1 MLAEVAGCVIIQRI
15 AKFARYTN
23 LGDRRQ
29 VMLIGFSVGNY
40 KSFKETVTL
49 SMVASSITEEKKEL
63 DTNNVFAVNRRQK
76 LKLLKTAA
84 IYGANASGKS
94 NLIAA
99 INFMKWFVLNSS
111 KETQVSEAIDIEAFR
126 LSTETEKEPSFFEI
140 VFILEGKTFRYGFD
154 VNAREVVSEWLF
166 QADDSEEKMLFERD
180 FDNYILDDF
189 PEGQGISDKTRSN
202 ALFLSVVAQF
212 NGKLSGKILLW
223 FSKTL
228 QLISGLQD
236 RQYRKETLEFLH
248 NAGYRHDISEF
259 IKKLDLGILGIVEV
273 TSPPPVF
280 SISDNTANYGGSYG
294 SLYPNS
300 ESQTT
305 VYTVHRKYDADGKQ
319 TSGEL
324 FDIEKHESEGTNKL
338 FALAGI
344 LLDSLRTGK
353 ILLIDELDARLHP
366 LITRELIGL
375 FNSNETNPHNAQLI
389 FTTHDT
395 NLLSSKTFRK
405 DQIWFTEKDKQGATD
420 LYSLV
425 EYKVGKDASFERDY
439 IIGKY
444 GAIPFIGNFKE
455 LTDNPS
461 TTVHLLVEELN
472 SFTPD

>member
-1 MLAEVAGCVIIQRI
+1 VLAEVAGCVIIERI
-15 AKFARYTN
+15 AKFAHSTN
-23 LGDRRQ
+23 LGERRQ

-49 SMVASSITEEKKEL
+49 SMVASSITEEDKEL
-63 DTNNVFAVNRRQK
+63 NENNVFPINDK
-76 LKLLKTAA
+76 LSLLKSAA

-111 KETQVSEAIDIEAFR
+111 KETQVSDAIDIEPFR

-140 VFILEGKTFRYGFD
+140 VFLLEDKTFRYGFE

-166 QADDSEEKMLFERD
+166 QADDTEEKMLFERD

-212 NGKLSGKILLW
+212 NGKISGKILLW
-223 FSKTL
+223 FSKNL

-236 RQYRKETLEFLH
+236 TQYRKETLESFENDRH
-248 NAGYRHDISEF
+248 RHDILEF
-259 IKKLDLGILGIVEV
+259 IKKLDLGILDIDPEN
-273 TSPPPVF
+273 TPVF
-280 SISDNTANYGGSYG
+280 FISDNTAQYGGPYG
-294 SLYPNS
+294 SLYPYS
-300 ESQTT
+300 ETKTT
-305 VYTVHRKYDADGKQ
+305 VYTSHRKYDADGKQ
-319 TSGEL
+319 TSKMER
-324 FDIEKHESEGTNKL
+324 FDMEKHESEGTNKL

-366 LITRELIGL
+366 LITRELICL

-405 DQIWFTEKDKQGATD
+405 DQIWFTEKDNKGATD

-425 EYKVGKDASFERDY
+425 EYKVGKNASFERDY

-455 LTDNPS
+455 LIG
-461 TTVHLLVEELN
+461 ELHE
-472 SFTPD
+472 

>member
-1 MLAEVAGCVIIQRI
+1 MLAEVAGCVIIERI

-49 SMVASSITEEKKEL
+49 SMVASSITEEDKEL
-63 DTNNVFAVNRRQK
+63 DENNVFQINDK
-76 LKLLKTAA
+76 LSLLKSAA

-94 NLIAA
+94 NIVAA

-111 KETQVSEAIDIEAFR
+111 KETQVSDAIDIEAFR

-140 VFILEGKTFRYGFD
+140 VFLLEDKTFRYGFD

-166 QADDSEEKMLFERD
+166 QADDSQEKMLFERD

-212 NGKLSGKILLW
+212 NGKISGKILLW

-236 RQYRKETLEFLH
+236 RQYREETLESFENDRH
-248 NAGYRHDISEF
+248 RHDIIEF
-259 IKKLDLGILGIVEV
+259 IKKLDLGIADIQIKKYISQKTAMFGIYEV
-273 TSPPPVF
+273 GVK
-280 SISDNTANYGGSYG
+280 
-294 SLYPNS
+294 
-300 ESQTT
+300 
-305 VYTVHRKYDADGKQ
+305 TVHRKYDADGKQ
-319 TSGEL
+319 AAIEL
-324 FDIEKHESEGTNKL
+324 FDIETHESEGTNKL

-344 LLDSLRTGK
+344 LLDTLRTGK

-366 LITRELIGL
+366 LITRELICL

-395 NLLSSKTFRK
+395 NLLSSKSFRK
-405 DQIWFTEKDKQGATD
+405 DQIWFTEKDNKGATD

-455 LTDNPS
+455 LIG
-461 TTVHLLVEELN
+461 ELHE
-472 SFTPD
+472 

>member
-1 MLAEVAGCVIIQRI
+1 MLAEVAGCVIIERI
-15 AKFARYTN
+15 AKFPHSTN

-49 SMVASSITEEKKEL
+49 SMVASSITEEDKEL
-63 DTNNVFAVNRRQK
+63 NENNVFPINDK
-76 LKLLKTAA
+76 LSLLKSAA

-94 NLIAA
+94 NLVAA

-126 LSTETEKEPSFFEI
+126 LSTETEKEPSLFEI
-140 VFILEGKTFRYGFD
+140 VFVLEDKTFRYGFE

-166 QADDSEEKMLFERD
+166 QADDSEEKVLFERD

-212 NGKLSGKILLW
+212 NGKISGKILLW

-236 RQYRKETLEFLH
+236 RQYRKETLESFD
-248 NAGYRHDISEF
+248 NAGHRHDIIEF
-259 IKKLDLGILGIVEV
+259 IKKLDLGILDIVRV
-273 TSPPPVF
+273 NTSVVF
-280 SISDNTANYGGSYG
+280 SISDNTAKYGGSYS

-300 ESQTT
+300 EIKTT
-305 VYTVHRKYDADGKQ
+305 VYTSHPKYDAGGKQ
-319 TSGEL
+319 TSMEL

-344 LLDSLRTGK
+344 LLDTLRTGK

-366 LITRELIGL
+366 LITRELICL

-395 NLLSSKTFRK
+395 NLLSSKTFRR
-405 DQIWFTEKDKQGATD
+405 DQIWFTEKDNKGATD

-439 IIGKY
+439 IMGKY

-455 LTDNPS
+455 LIG
-461 TTVHLLVEELN
+461 ELHE
-472 SFTPD
+472 

>member
-1 MLAEVAGCVIIQRI
+1 
-15 AKFARYTN
+15 
-23 LGDRRQ
+23 
-29 VMLIGFSVGNY
+29 
-40 KSFKETVTL
+40 
-49 SMVASSITEEKKEL
+49 MVASSITGEDKDL
-63 DTNNVFAVNRRQK
+63 DENNVFEINHR
-76 LKLLKTAA
+76 LKLLKSAA

-94 NLIAA
+94 NLVAA
-99 INFMKWFVLNSS
+99 LRFMKWFVLNSS

-140 VFILEGKTFRYGFD
+140 VFLLEGKTFRYGFE

-166 QADDSEEKMLFERD
+166 QADDSEEQMLFERD
-180 FDNYILDDF
+180 FDNYILDNF

-212 NGKLSGKILLW
+212 NGKVSGKILLW

-236 RQYRKETLEFLH
+236 TQYRKETLESFENESH
-248 NAGYRHDISEF
+248 RHDIIEF
-259 IKKLDLGILGIVEV
+259 IKKLDLGITDIQITNKPLPIV
-273 TSPPPVF
+273 SQK
-280 SISDNTANYGGSYG
+280 TAMFGFPY
-294 SLYPNS
+294 S
-300 ESQTT
+300 EIKPA
-305 VYTVHRKYDADGKQ
+305 VKTVHRKYDAEGKQ
-319 TSGEL
+319 SAIEL
-324 FDIEKHESEGTNKL
+324 FDIDKYESEGTNKL
-338 FALAGI
+338 FALAGL
-344 LLDSLRTGK
+344 LLDTLRTGK

-366 LITRELIGL
+366 LITRELICL

-405 DQIWFTEKDKQGATD
+405 DQIWFTEKDNKGATD

-455 LTDNPS
+455 L
-461 TTVHLLVEELN
+461 LGEL
-472 SFTPD
+472 DA

>member
-1 MLAEVAGCVIIQRI
+1 
-15 AKFARYTN
+15 
-23 LGDRRQ
+23 
-29 VMLIGFSVGNY
+29 MLIGFSVGNY

-49 SMVASSITEEKKEL
+49 SMVASSITEEDKEL
-63 DTNNVFAVNRRQK
+63 DENNVFPINDK
-76 LKLLKTAA
+76 LSLLKSAA

-94 NLIAA
+94 NIVAA

-111 KETQVSEAIDIEAFR
+111 KETQVSDAIDIEAFR

-140 VFILEGKTFRYGFD
+140 VFLLEDKTFRYGFE

-166 QADDSEEKMLFERD
+166 QSDDSEEKMLFERD

-189 PEGQGISDKTRSN
+189 PEGQGIIDKTRSN

-212 NGKLSGKILLW
+212 NGKISGKILRW

-236 RQYRKETLEFLH
+236 RQYRKETLESFE
-248 NAGYRHDISEF
+248 NAGHRHDIIEF
-259 IKKLDLGILGIVEV
+259 IKKLDLGILDIERVN
-273 TSPPPVF
+273 TPVF
-280 SISDNTANYGGSYG
+280 SISDNTAKYGGSYS

-300 ESQTT
+300 ETQTT
-305 VYTVHRKYDADGKQ
+305 VQTSHPKYDANGKQ
-319 TSGEL
+319 TAIEL

-366 LITRELIGL
+366 LITRELICL

-405 DQIWFTEKDKQGATD
+405 DQIWFTEKDNKGATD

-455 LTDNPS
+455 LIG
-461 TTVHLLVEELN
+461 ELHE
-472 SFTPD
+472 

>member
-1 MLAEVAGCVIIQRI
+1 
-15 AKFARYTN
+15 
-23 LGDRRQ
+23 
-29 VMLIGFSVGNY
+29 MLIGFSVGNY

-49 SMVASSITEEKKEL
+49 SMVASSITEEEPEL
-63 DTNNVFAVNRRQK
+63 DTNNVFEINHK

-111 KETQVSEAIDIEAFR
+111 KETQVSDAIDVEAFR

-140 VFILEGKTFRYGFD
+140 VFLLEDKTFRYGFE

-180 FDNYILDDF
+180 FDIDISDDF
-189 PEGQGISDKTRSN
+189 PEGQGIREKTRSN

-212 NGKLSGKILLW
+212 NGKISGKILLW

-236 RQYRKETLEFLH
+236 RQYRKETLESFENDRH
-248 NAGYRHDISEF
+248 RHDIIEF
-259 IKKLDLGILGIVEV
+259 IKKLDLGIADIQIKNQPPFM
-273 TSPPPVF
+273 TSNNKALYAT
-280 SISDNTANYGGSYG
+280 SYGGS
-294 SLYPNS
+294 LYLTS
-300 ESQTT
+300 ESKPT
-305 VYTVHRKYDADGKQ
+305 VKTIHPKYDADGKQ
-319 TSGEL
+319 TAIEL

-344 LLDSLRTGK
+344 LLDTLRIGK

-366 LITRELIGL
+366 LITRELIYL
-375 FNSNETNPHNAQLI
+375 FNSNVTNPHNAQLI

-405 DQIWFTEKDKQGATD
+405 DQVWFTEKDNKGATD

-425 EYKVGKDASFERDY
+425 EYKVGKNASFERDY

-455 LTDNPS
+455 LIG
-461 TTVHLLVEELN
+461 
-472 SFTPD
+472 

>member
-1 MLAEVAGCVIIQRI
+1 
-15 AKFARYTN
+15 
-23 LGDRRQ
+23 
-29 VMLIGFSVGNY
+29 MLIGFSVGNY

-49 SMVASSITEEKKEL
+49 SMVASSITEEEPEL
-63 DTNNVFAVNRRQK
+63 DTNNVFEINHK

-111 KETQVSEAIDIEAFR
+111 KETQVSDAIDVEAFR

-140 VFILEGKTFRYGFD
+140 VFLLEDKTFRYGFE

-180 FDNYILDDF
+180 FDIDISDDF
-189 PEGQGISDKTRSN
+189 PEGQGIREKTRSN

-212 NGKLSGKILLW
+212 NGKISGKILLW

-236 RQYRKETLEFLH
+236 RQYRKETLESFENDRH
-248 NAGYRHDISEF
+248 RHDIIEF
-259 IKKLDLGILGIVEV
+259 IKKLDLGIADIQIKNQPPFM
-273 TSPPPVF
+273 TSNNKALYAT
-280 SISDNTANYGGSYG
+280 SYGGS
-294 SLYPNS
+294 LYLNS
-300 ESQTT
+300 ESKPT
-305 VYTVHRKYDADGKQ
+305 VKTIHPKYDADGKQ
-319 TSGEL
+319 TAIEL

-344 LLDSLRTGK
+344 LLDTLRIGK

-366 LITRELIGL
+366 LITRELIYL
-375 FNSNETNPHNAQLI
+375 FNSNVTNPHNAQLI

-405 DQIWFTEKDKQGATD
+405 DQVWFTEKDNKGATD

-425 EYKVGKDASFERDY
+425 EYKVGKNASFERDY

-455 LTDNPS
+455 LIG
-461 TTVHLLVEELN
+461 
-472 SFTPD
+472 

>member
-1 MLAEVAGCVIIQRI
+1 
-15 AKFARYTN
+15 
-23 LGDRRQ
+23 
-29 VMLIGFSVGNY
+29 MLIGFSVGNY

-49 SMVASSITEEKKEL
+49 SMVASSITEDDKEL
-63 DTNNVFAVNRRQK
+63 DENNLFEIHHK
-76 LKLLKTAA
+76 LKLLKSAA

-94 NLIAA
+94 NLVAA
-99 INFMKWFVLNSS
+99 ISFMKWFVLNSS

-140 VFILEGKTFRYGFD
+140 VFLLEGKNFRYGFEI
-154 VNAREVVSEWLF
+154 NTEQVVAEWLF
-166 QADDSEEKMLFERD
+166 QTDDYAEKMLFERD
-180 FDNYILDDF
+180 LDNFILDDF

-223 FSKTL
+223 FSKNL

-236 RQYRKETLEFLH
+236 TQYRKETLESFE
-248 NAGYRHDISEF
+248 NDRHRDDIIEF
-259 IKKLDLGILGIVEV
+259 IKKLDLGIADIQI
-273 TSPPPVF
+273 TNQPVF
-280 SISDNTANYGGSYG
+280 IISNNKALYASSYGGS
-294 SLYPNS
+294 LYLNS
-300 ESQTT
+300 ESKPT
-305 VYTVHRKYDADGKQ
+305 VKTVHRKYDSDGKQ
-319 TSGEL
+319 TAIEL

-338 FALAGI
+338 FALAGL
-344 LLDSLRTGK
+344 LLDTLRTGK

-366 LITRELIGL
+366 LITRELICL

-395 NLLSSKTFRK
+395 NLLSSKAFRR
-405 DQIWFTEKDKQGATD
+405 DQIWFTEKDNKGATD

-455 LTDNPS
+455 L
-461 TTVHLLVEELN
+461 LGEL
-472 SFTPD
+472 DA

>member
-1 MLAEVAGCVIIQRI
+1 MLAGVAGCVIIERI

-49 SMVASSITEEKKEL
+49 SMVASSITEEDKEL
-63 DTNNVFAVNRRQK
+63 NENNVFPINDK
-76 LKLLKTAA
+76 LNLLKSAA

-111 KETQVSEAIDIEAFR
+111 KETQVSDAIDIEPFR
-126 LSTETEKEPSFFEI
+126 LSRETETEPSFFEI
-140 VFILEGKTFRYGFD
+140 VFLLKEKTFRYGFE
-154 VNAREVVSEWLF
+154 VNAWQVVSEWLF

-180 FDNYILDDF
+180 FDNDNYLSDDF
-189 PEGQGISDKTRSN
+189 PEGQGISEKTRSN

-212 NGKLSGKILLW
+212 NGKISGKILLW
-223 FSKTL
+223 FSKNL

-236 RQYRKETLEFLH
+236 KQYRKETLESFENDRH
-248 NAGYRHDISEF
+248 RHDIIEF
-259 IKKLDLGILGIVEV
+259 VKKLDLGIADIQIKKN
-273 TSPPPVF
+273 
-280 SISDNTANYGGSYG
+280 ISQKTALFG
-294 SLYPNS
+294 SLY
-300 ESQTT
+300 QAA
-305 VYTVHRKYDADGKQ
+305 VKTVHRKYDADGKQ
-319 TSGEL
+319 TAIDL
-324 FDIEKHESEGTNKL
+324 FDIETQESEGTNKL
-338 FALAGI
+338 FALAGF
-344 LLDSLRTGK
+344 LLDTLRTGK

-366 LITRELIGL
+366 LITRELICL

-405 DQIWFTEKDKQGATD
+405 DQIWFTEKDNKGATD

-425 EYKVGKDASFERDY
+425 EYKVGKNASFERDY
-439 IIGKY
+439 IMGKY

-455 LTDNPS
+455 LIG
-461 TTVHLLVEELN
+461 ELHE
-472 SFTPD
+472 

>member
-1 MLAEVAGCVIIQRI
+1 MLLAEVAGCVIIERI

-49 SMVASSITEEKKEL
+49 SMVASSITEEDKEL
-63 DTNNVFAVNRRQK
+63 DENNVFPINDK
-76 LKLLKTAA
+76 LSLLKSAA

-94 NLIAA
+94 NLVAA

-111 KETQVSEAIDIEAFR
+111 KETQVSEAIYIEAFR
-126 LSTETEKEPSFFEI
+126 LSTQTEKEPSFFEI
-140 VFILEGKTFRYGFD
+140 VFLLEDKTFRYGFE

-166 QADDSEEKMLFERD
+166 QADDTEEKMLFERD

-212 NGKLSGKILLW
+212 NGKISGKILLW
-223 FSKTL
+223 FSKNL

-236 RQYRKETLEFLH
+236 PQYRKETLESFENDRH
-248 NAGYRHDISEF
+248 RHDIIEF
-259 IKKLDLGILGIVEV
+259 IKKLDLGIADIQIKKN
-273 TSPPPVF
+273 
-280 SISDNTANYGGSYG
+280 ISQKTALFG
-294 SLYPNS
+294 SLY
-300 ESQTT
+300 QAA
-305 VYTVHRKYDADGKQ
+305 VKTVHRKYDADGKQ
-319 TSGEL
+319 TAIEL
-324 FDIEKHESEGTNKL
+324 FDIETHESEGTNKL
-338 FALAGI
+338 FALAHL
-344 LLDSLRTGK
+344 LLDTLRTGK

-366 LITRELIGL
+366 LITRELICL

-405 DQIWFTEKDKQGATD
+405 DQIWFTEKDNKGATD

-425 EYKVGKDASFERDY
+425 EYKVGKNASFERDY
-439 IIGKY
+439 IMGKY

-455 LTDNPS
+455 LIG
-461 TTVHLLVEELN
+461 ELHE
-472 SFTPD
+472 

>member
-1 MLAEVAGCVIIQRI
+1 VLGEIAGCVIIERI
-15 AKFARYTN
+15 AKFAHYTN

-49 SMVASSITEEKKEL
+49 SLVASSITEEDKEL
-63 DTNNVFAVNRRQK
+63 DENNLFPINNK
-76 LKLLKTAA
+76 LSLLKSAA

-94 NLIAA
+94 NLVAA

-111 KETQVSEAIDIEAFR
+111 KETQVSDAIDIEAFR

-140 VFILEGKTFRYGFD
+140 VFILEDKTFRYGFE
-154 VNAREVVSEWLF
+154 VNAREVVSEWLS
-166 QADDSEEKMLFERD
+166 QADDTEEKMLFERD

-189 PEGQGISDKTRSN
+189 AEGQGISDKTRSN

-212 NGKLSGKILLW
+212 NGKISGKILLW
-223 FSKTL
+223 FSKNL

-236 RQYRKETLEFLH
+236 TQYREETLESFENDRH
-248 NAGYRHDISEF
+248 RHDIIEF
-259 IKKLDLGILGIVEV
+259 IKKLDLGIADIQIKKYYSQKTPMFGIYEV
-273 TSPPPVF
+273 GVK
-280 SISDNTANYGGSYG
+280 
-294 SLYPNS
+294 
-300 ESQTT
+300 
-305 VYTVHRKYDADGKQ
+305 TVHRKYDADGKQ
-319 TSGEL
+319 TAIEL
-324 FDIEKHESEGTNKL
+324 FDIETHESEGTNKL
-338 FALAGI
+338 FALAGL
-344 LLDSLRTGK
+344 LLDTLRTGK

-366 LITRELIGL
+366 LITRELICL

-405 DQIWFTEKDKQGATD
+405 DQIWFTEKDNKGATD

-425 EYKVGKDASFERDY
+425 EYKVGKNASFERDY
-439 IIGKY
+439 IMGKY

-455 LTDNPS
+455 LIG
-461 TTVHLLVEELN
+461 ELHE
-472 SFTPD
+472 

>member
-1 MLAEVAGCVIIQRI
+1 MLAEVAGCVIIERI

-49 SMVASSITEEKKEL
+49 SMVASSISEEDKEL
-63 DTNNVFAVNRRQK
+63 DENNVFPINDK
-76 LKLLKTAA
+76 LSLLKSAA

-94 NLIAA
+94 SLVAA

-111 KETQVSEAIDIEAFR
+111 KETQVSDAIDIEAFR

-140 VFILEGKTFRYGFD
+140 VFILEDKTFRYGFE
-154 VNAREVVSEWLF
+154 VNARQVVSEWLF

-212 NGKLSGKILLW
+212 NGKISGKILLW

-236 RQYRKETLEFLH
+236 TQYRKETLESFE
-248 NAGYRHDISEF
+248 NAGHRHDIIEF
-259 IKKLDLGILGIVEV
+259 IKKLDLGILDIVRV
-273 TSPPPVF
+273 NPPSKF
-280 SISDNTANYGGSYG
+280 SSIYEISFYLNYGIK
-294 SLYPNS
+294 
-300 ESQTT
+300 TT
-305 VYTVHRKYDADGKQ
+305 AYTSHPKYDADGKQ
-319 TSGEL
+319 TSMEL
-324 FDIEKHESEGTNKL
+324 FDIEKHESEGTKKL

-344 LLDSLRTGK
+344 LLDTLRTGK

-366 LITRELIGL
+366 LITRELICL

-405 DQIWFTEKDKQGATD
+405 DQIWFTEKDNKGATD

-425 EYKVGKDASFERDY
+425 EYKVGKNASFERDY
-439 IIGKY
+439 IMGKY
-444 GAIPFIGNFKE
+444 GAIPFLGNFKE
-455 LTDNPS
+455 LIG
-461 TTVHLLVEELN
+461 ELHE
-472 SFTPD
+472 

>member
-1 MLAEVAGCVIIQRI
+1 
-15 AKFARYTN
+15 
-23 LGDRRQ
+23 
-29 VMLIGFSVGNY
+29 MLIGFSVGNY

-49 SMVASSITEEKKEL
+49 SMVASSITEEEKEL
-63 DTNNVFAVNRRQK
+63 DANNVFEINDK
-76 LKLLKTAA
+76 LNLLKSAA
-84 IYGANASGKS
+84 IYGANSSGKS

-140 VFILEGKTFRYGFD
+140 VFLLEGKTFRYGFE
-154 VNAREVVSEWLF
+154 VNAREVVAEWLF

-212 NGKLSGKILLW
+212 NGQVSGKILLW

-236 RQYRKETLEFLH
+236 RQYRKETLESFEDD
-248 NAGYRHDISEF
+248 RHGRDIIEF
-259 IKKLDLGILGIVEV
+259 IKKLDLGIADIQI
-273 TSPPPVF
+273 TNQPVF
-280 SISDNTANYGGSYG
+280 MISNNKALYATSYGGS
-294 SLYPNS
+294 LYLNS
-300 ESQTT
+300 ESKPT
-305 VYTVHRKYDADGKQ
+305 VKTIHPKYDADGKQ
-319 TSGEL
+319 TAIEI

-344 LLDSLRTGK
+344 LLDTLRTGK
-353 ILLIDELDARLHP
+353 ILFIDELDARLHP
-366 LITRELIGL
+366 LITRELICL

-405 DQIWFTEKDKQGATD
+405 DQVWFTEKDNKGATD

-425 EYKVGKDASFERDY
+425 EYKVGKDSLFEDDY

-455 LTDNPS
+455 LIG
-461 TTVHLLVEELN
+461 
-472 SFTPD
+472 

>member
-1 MLAEVAGCVIIQRI
+1 MLAEVAGCVIIERI

-49 SMVASSITEEKKEL
+49 SMVASSITEEDKEL
-63 DTNNVFAVNRRQK
+63 NENNVFPINDK
-76 LKLLKTAA
+76 LSLLKSAA

-140 VFILEGKTFRYGFD
+140 VFLLKDKTFRYGFE
-154 VNAREVVSEWLF
+154 VNAREVVSEWLS
-166 QADDSEEKMLFERD
+166 QADDTEEKMLFERD

-212 NGKLSGKILLW
+212 NGKISGKILLW
-223 FSKTL
+223 FSKNL
-228 QLISGLQD
+228 QLISGLED
-236 RQYRKETLEFLH
+236 RQYRKQTLESLE
-248 NAGYRHDISEF
+248 NAGHRHDIIEF
-259 IKKLDLGILGIVEV
+259 IKKLDLGILDIDLMKINI
-273 TSPPPVF
+273 PPPVF
-280 SISDNTANYGGSYG
+280 SISNNTAQYGGSYG
-294 SLYPNS
+294 NLYPNS
-300 ESQTT
+300 ETQTT
-305 VYTVHRKYDADGKQ
+305 VHVGTLHPKYDADGKQ
-319 TSGEL
+319 TSRVL

-344 LLDSLRTGK
+344 LLDTLRTGK

-366 LITRELIGL
+366 LITRELICL

-405 DQIWFTEKDKQGATD
+405 DQIWFTEKDNKGATD

-425 EYKVGKDASFERDY
+425 EYKVGKNASFERDY
-439 IIGKY
+439 IMGKY

-455 LTDNPS
+455 LIG
-461 TTVHLLVEELN
+461 ELHE
-472 SFTPD
+472 

>member
-1 MLAEVAGCVIIQRI
+1 
-15 AKFARYTN
+15 
-23 LGDRRQ
+23 
-29 VMLIGFSVGNY
+29 MLIGFSVGNY

-49 SMVASSITEEKKEL
+49 SMVASSITEEEKEL
-63 DTNNVFAVNRRQK
+63 DENNVFEINHK
-76 LKLLKTAA
+76 LNLLKSAA

-111 KETQVSEAIDIEAFR
+111 KETQVSEAIYIEAFR

-140 VFILEGKTFRYGFD
+140 VFLLEGKTFRYGFE

-166 QADDSEEKMLFERD
+166 QADDSEEQMLFERD
-180 FDNYILDDF
+180 FDNYILDNF

-212 NGKLSGKILLW
+212 NGKVSGKILLW

-236 RQYRKETLEFLH
+236 TQYRKETLESFENESH
-248 NAGYRHDISEF
+248 RHDIIEF
-259 IKKLDLGILGIVEV
+259 IKKLDLGITDIQITNKPLPIV
-273 TSPPPVF
+273 SQK
-280 SISDNTANYGGSYG
+280 TAMFGFPY
-294 SLYPNS
+294 S
-300 ESQTT
+300 EIKPA
-305 VYTVHRKYDADGKQ
+305 VKTVHRKYDAEGKQ
-319 TSGEL
+319 SAIEL
-324 FDIEKHESEGTNKL
+324 FDIDKYESEGTNKL
-338 FALAGI
+338 FALAGL
-344 LLDSLRTGK
+344 LLDTLRTGK

-366 LITRELIGL
+366 LITRELICL

-405 DQIWFTEKDKQGATD
+405 DQIWFTEKDNKGATD

-455 LTDNPS
+455 L
-461 TTVHLLVEELN
+461 LGEL
-472 SFTPD
+472 DA

>member
-1 MLAEVAGCVIIQRI
+1 
-15 AKFARYTN
+15 
-23 LGDRRQ
+23 
-29 VMLIGFSVGNY
+29 
-40 KSFKETVTL
+40 
-49 SMVASSITEEKKEL
+49 MVASSITEEEKEL
-63 DTNNVFAVNRRQK
+63 DENNVFEINHK
-76 LKLLKTAA
+76 LNLLKSAA

-140 VFILEGKTFRYGFD
+140 VFLLEGKTFRYGFE

-166 QADDSEEKMLFERD
+166 QADDSEEQMLFERD
-180 FDNYILDDF
+180 FDNYILDNF

-212 NGKLSGKILLW
+212 NGKVSGKILLW

-236 RQYRKETLEFLH
+236 TQYRKETLESFENESH
-248 NAGYRHDISEF
+248 RHDIIEF
-259 IKKLDLGILGIVEV
+259 IKKLDLGITDIQITNKPLPIV
-273 TSPPPVF
+273 SQK
-280 SISDNTANYGGSYG
+280 TAMYG
-294 SLYPNS
+294 SLYPYL
-300 ESQTT
+300 EIKPA
-305 VYTVHRKYDADGKQ
+305 VKTVHRKYDAEGKQ
-319 TSGEL
+319 SAIEL
-324 FDIEKHESEGTNKL
+324 FDIDKHESEGTNKL
-338 FALAGI
+338 FALAGL
-344 LLDSLRTGK
+344 LLDTLRTGK

-366 LITRELIGL
+366 LITRELICL

-405 DQIWFTEKDKQGATD
+405 DQIWFTEKDNKGATD

-455 LTDNPS
+455 L
-461 TTVHLLVEELN
+461 LGEL
-472 SFTPD
+472 DA

>member
-1 MLAEVAGCVIIQRI
+1 VLAEVAGCVIIERI
-15 AKFARYTN
+15 AKF
-23 LGDRRQ
+23 DRRQ

-49 SMVASSITEEKKEL
+49 SMVASSITEEDKEL
-63 DTNNVFAVNRRQK
+63 NENNVFPINDK
-76 LKLLKTAA
+76 LSLLKSAA

-111 KETQVSEAIDIEAFR
+111 KETQVSDAIDIEAFR

-140 VFILEGKTFRYGFD
+140 VFLLEDKTFRYGFE

-212 NGKLSGKILLW
+212 NGKISGKILLW
-223 FSKTL
+223 FSKNL

-236 RQYRKETLEFLH
+236 TQYRKETLESFE
-248 NAGYRHDISEF
+248 NARHRHDIIEF
-259 IKKLDLGILGIVEV
+259 IKKLDLSIARYCKSGKYSCIYLG
-273 TSPPPVF
+273 
-280 SISDNTANYGGSYG
+280 SDNTGKISGVPTAV
-294 SLYPNS
+294 
-300 ESQTT
+300 
-305 VYTVHRKYDADGKQ
+305 VYTLILKSKLRCTQSHPKYDADGKQ
-319 TSGEL
+319 TSLEL

-344 LLDSLRTGK
+344 LLDTLRTGK

-366 LITRELIGL
+366 LITRELICL
-375 FNSNETNPHNAQLI
+375 FNSNETNPHNAQ
-389 FTTHDT
+389 
-395 NLLSSKTFRK
+395 R
-405 DQIWFTEKDKQGATD
+405 
-420 LYSLV
+420 
-425 EYKVGKDASFERDY
+425 RC
-439 IIGKY
+439 
-444 GAIPFIGNFKE
+444 
-455 LTDNPS
+455 
-461 TTVHLLVEELN
+461 
-472 SFTPD
+472 

>member
-1 MLAEVAGCVIIQRI
+1 MLAEVAGCVIIERI
-15 AKFARYTN
+15 AKFAHSTN
-23 LGDRRQ
+23 LGERRQ

-49 SMVASSITEEKKEL
+49 SMVASSITEEDKEL
-63 DTNNVFAVNRRQK
+63 NENNVFPINDK
-76 LKLLKTAA
+76 LSLLKSAA

-111 KETQVSEAIDIEAFR
+111 KETQVSDAIDIEPFR

-140 VFILEGKTFRYGFD
+140 VFLLEDKTFRYGFE

-166 QADDSEEKMLFERD
+166 QADDTEEKMLFERD

-212 NGKLSGKILLW
+212 NGKISGKILLW
-223 FSKTL
+223 FSKNL

-236 RQYRKETLEFLH
+236 TQYRKETLESFENDRH
-248 NAGYRHDISEF
+248 RHDILEF
-259 IKKLDLGILGIVEV
+259 IKKLDLGILDIDPEN
-273 TSPPPVF
+273 TPVF
-280 SISDNTANYGGSYG
+280 FISDNTAQYGGPYG
-294 SLYPNS
+294 SLYPYS
-300 ESQTT
+300 ETKTT
-305 VYTVHRKYDADGKQ
+305 VYTSHRKYDADGKQ
-319 TSGEL
+319 TSKMER
-324 FDIEKHESEGTNKL
+324 FDMEKHESEGTNKL

-366 LITRELIGL
+366 LITRELICL

-405 DQIWFTEKDKQGATD
+405 DQIWFTEKDNKGATD

-425 EYKVGKDASFERDY
+425 EYKVGKNASFERDY

-455 LTDNPS
+455 LIG
-461 TTVHLLVEELN
+461 ELHE
-472 SFTPD
+472 

>member
-1 MLAEVAGCVIIQRI
+1 MLAEVAGCVIIERI
-15 AKFARYTN
+15 AKFAHYTN

-49 SMVASSITEEKKEL
+49 SMVASSITEEEKEL
-63 DTNNVFAVNRRQK
+63 DENNVFPIKDK
-76 LKLLKTAA
+76 LSLLKSAA

-94 NLIAA
+94 NLVAA

-111 KETQVSEAIDIEAFR
+111 KETQVSDAIDIEAFR
-126 LSTETEKEPSFFEI
+126 LSTETEKEPSFFQI
-140 VFILEGKTFRYGFD
+140 VFLLEDKTFRYGFE

-202 ALFLSVVAQF
+202 VLFLAVVAQF
-212 NGKLSGKILLW
+212 NGKISGKILLW
-223 FSKTL
+223 FSKNL

-236 RQYRKETLEFLH
+236 TQYRQETLESFENSGH
-248 NAGYRHDISEF
+248 KQNIIEF
-259 IKKLDLGILGIVEV
+259 IKKLDLGILDIVRV
-273 TSPPPVF
+273 KTSVF
-280 SISDNTANYGGSYG
+280 SISDNTAKYEGSYS
-294 SLYPNS
+294 SLDPIYVKTKV
-300 ESQTT
+300 QTF
-305 VYTVHRKYDADGKQ
+305 HPKYDADGKQ
-319 TSGEL
+319 TSMEL
-324 FDIEKHESEGTNKL
+324 FDMEKHESEGTNKL

-344 LLDSLRTGK
+344 LLDTLRTGK

-366 LITRELIGL
+366 LITRELICL
-375 FNSNETNPHNAQLI
+375 FNSNETNPQHAQLI

-405 DQIWFTEKDKQGATD
+405 DQIWFTEKDNKGATD
-420 LYSLV
+420 FYSLV
-425 EYKVGKDASFERDY
+425 EYKVGKNASVERNY
-439 IIGKY
+439 MIGKY

-455 LTDNPS
+455 LIG
-461 TTVHLLVEELN
+461 ELHE
-472 SFTPD
+472 

>member
-1 MLAEVAGCVIIQRI
+1 
-15 AKFARYTN
+15 
-23 LGDRRQ
+23 
-29 VMLIGFSVGNY
+29 MLIGFSVGNY

-49 SMVASSITEEKKEL
+49 SMVASLIMEDDREL
-63 DTNNVFAVNRRQK
+63 DENNLFQINDR
-76 LKLLKTAA
+76 LKLLKSAA

-94 NLIAA
+94 NLVAA
-99 INFMKWFVLNSS
+99 VNFMKWFVLNSS

-140 VFILEGKTFRYGFD
+140 VFLLEGKKFRYGFEI
-154 VNAREVVSEWLF
+154 NTEQVVAEWLF
-166 QADDSEEKMLFERD
+166 QGDKDSETMLFERD
-180 FDNYILDDF
+180 FHNYILDDF

-236 RQYRKETLEFLH
+236 RQYRKETLDSFENDRH
-248 NAGYRHDISEF
+248 RHDIIEF
-259 IKKLDLGILGIVEV
+259 IKKLDLGIADIQITNQPGFIL
-273 TSPPPVF
+273 
-280 SISDNTANYGGSYG
+280 ANNKVLYASYYGGSL
-294 SLYPNS
+294 SLNP
-300 ESQTT
+300 ESKPT
-305 VYTVHRKYDADGKQ
+305 VKTVHRKYDADGKQ
-319 TSGEL
+319 TAIEI

-338 FALAGI
+338 FALAGL
-344 LLDSLRTGK
+344 LLDTLRTGK

-366 LITRELIGL
+366 LITRELICL

-405 DQIWFTEKDKQGATD
+405 DQIWFTEKDNKGATD

-455 LTDNPS
+455 L
-461 TTVHLLVEELN
+461 LGEL
-472 SFTPD
+472 DA

>member
-1 MLAEVAGCVIIQRI
+1 LLLAEIAGCVIIERI
-15 AKFARYTN
+15 AKFAHYTN

-49 SMVASSITEEKKEL
+49 SMVASSITEEDKEL
-63 DTNNVFAVNRRQK
+63 NENNVFPINDK
-76 LKLLKTAA
+76 LSLLKSAA

-94 NLIAA
+94 NLVAA

-111 KETQVSEAIDIEAFR
+111 KETQVSDAIDIEAFR

-140 VFILEGKTFRYGFD
+140 VFILEDKTFRYGFE
-154 VNAREVVSEWLF
+154 VNAGEVVSEWLS
-166 QADDSEEKMLFERD
+166 QADDSEEKILFERD
-180 FDNYILDDF
+180 FETYILDDF

-212 NGKLSGKILLW
+212 NGKISGKILLW

-228 QLISGLQD
+228 QVISGLQD
-236 RQYRKETLEFLH
+236 TQYRKETLESFE
-248 NAGYRHDISEF
+248 NAGHRHDIIEF
-259 IKKLDLGILGIVEV
+259 IKKLDLGILDIVRV
-273 TSPPPVF
+273 NTSVVF
-280 SISDNTANYGGSYG
+280 SISDNTAKYGGSYS

-300 ESQTT
+300 EIKTT
-305 VYTVHRKYDADGKQ
+305 VYTFHPKYDTDGKQ
-319 TSGEL
+319 TSMEL

-344 LLDSLRTGK
+344 LLDTLRTGK

-366 LITRELIGL
+366 LITRELICL

-395 NLLSSKTFRK
+395 NLLSSQTFRK
-405 DQIWFTEKDKQGATD
+405 DQIWFTEKDNKGATD

-425 EYKVGKDASFERDY
+425 EYKVGKNASFERDY

-455 LTDNPS
+455 LIG
-461 TTVHLLVEELN
+461 ELHG
-472 SFTPD
+472 

>member
-1 MLAEVAGCVIIQRI
+1 
-15 AKFARYTN
+15 
-23 LGDRRQ
+23 
-29 VMLIGFSVGNY
+29 MLIGFSVGNY

-49 SMVASSITEEKKEL
+49 SMVASSITEEDKEL
-63 DTNNVFAVNRRQK
+63 DKNNVFEINHK
-76 LKLLKTAA
+76 LNLLKSAA

-94 NLIAA
+94 NLVAA

-111 KETQVSEAIDIEAFR
+111 KETQVSEAIDIEVFR

-140 VFILEGKTFRYGFD
+140 VFLLEGKTFRYGFE

-166 QADDSEEKMLFERD
+166 QADESEEKMLFERD
-180 FDNYILDDF
+180 FDNYTLDDF

-202 ALFLSVVAQF
+202 ALFISVVAQF

-223 FSKTL
+223 FSKNL
-228 QLISGLQD
+228 QLISGLED
-236 RQYRKETLEFLH
+236 RQYRKETLESLEH
-248 NAGYRHDISEF
+248 DRHRHDIIEF
-259 IKKLDLGILGIVEV
+259 IKKLDLGIADIEIINQ
-273 TSPPPVF
+273 PVF
-280 SISDNTANYGGSYG
+280 VIANNTAVYGSSYG
-294 SLYPNS
+294 SLHPI
-300 ESQTT
+300 SQIKPA
-305 VYTVHRKYDADGKQ
+305 VKTVHRKYDADDKQ
-319 TSGEL
+319 TSTVL

-344 LLDSLRTGK
+344 ILDTLRTGK

-366 LITRELIGL
+366 LITRELITL
-375 FNSNETNPHNAQLI
+375 FNSNEINPRNAQLI

-405 DQIWFTEKDKQGATD
+405 DQIWFTEKDNKGATD

-455 LTDNPS
+455 LIG
-461 TTVHLLVEELN
+461 ELYE
-472 SFTPD
+472 

>member
-1 MLAEVAGCVIIQRI
+1 
-15 AKFARYTN
+15 
-23 LGDRRQ
+23 
-29 VMLIGFSVGNY
+29 MLIGFSVGNY

-49 SMVASSITEEKKEL
+49 SMVASSITEDDKEL
-63 DTNNVFAVNRRQK
+63 DENNLFEIHHK
-76 LKLLKTAA
+76 LKLLKSAA

-94 NLIAA
+94 NLVAA
-99 INFMKWFVLNSS
+99 ISFMKWFVLNSS

-140 VFILEGKTFRYGFD
+140 VFRLEDKNFRYGFE
-154 VNAREVVSEWLF
+154 VNTDRVVSEWLF
-166 QADDSEEKMLFERD
+166 QTDDNAEKMLFERD
-180 FDNYILDDF
+180 FDDFILDNF

-212 NGKLSGKILLW
+212 NGKVSGKILLW

-236 RQYRKETLEFLH
+236 TQYRKETLESFENERH
-248 NAGYRHDISEF
+248 RHDIIEF
-259 IKKLDLGILGIVEV
+259 IKKLDLGIADIQI
-273 TSPPPVF
+273 TNKPVF
-280 SISDNTANYGGSYG
+280 IISQKTAMYG
-294 SLYPNS
+294 SLYPYS
-300 ESQTT
+300 EIKPA
-305 VYTVHRKYDADGKQ
+305 VKTVHRKYDADGKQ
-319 TSGEL
+319 TAIEL

-344 LLDSLRTGK
+344 LLDTLRTGK

-366 LITRELIGL
+366 LITRELICL
-375 FNSNETNPHNAQLI
+375 FNSNETNSHNAQLI

-395 NLLSSKTFRK
+395 NLLSSKTFRR
-405 DQIWFTEKDKQGATD
+405 DQIWFTEKDNKGATD

-455 LTDNPS
+455 L
-461 TTVHLLVEELN
+461 LGELY
-472 SFTPD
+472 D

>member
-1 MLAEVAGCVIIQRI
+1 MLAEVAGCVIIERI

-49 SMVASSITEEKKEL
+49 SMVASSITEEDKEL
-63 DTNNVFAVNRRQK
+63 DENNVFQINDK
-76 LKLLKTAA
+76 LSLLKSAA

-94 NLIAA
+94 NIVAA

-111 KETQVSEAIDIEAFR
+111 KETQVSDAIDIEAFR

-140 VFILEGKTFRYGFD
+140 VFLLEDKTFRYGFD

-166 QADDSEEKMLFERD
+166 QADDSQEKMLFERD
-180 FDNYILDDF
+180 FNNYILDDF
-189 PEGQGISDKTRSN
+189 SEGQGISDKTRSN

-212 NGKLSGKILLW
+212 NGKISGKILLW

-236 RQYRKETLEFLH
+236 RQYREETLESFENDRH
-248 NAGYRHDISEF
+248 RHDIIEF
-259 IKKLDLGILGIVEV
+259 IKKLDLGIADIQIKKYISQKTAMFGIYEV
-273 TSPPPVF
+273 GVK
-280 SISDNTANYGGSYG
+280 
-294 SLYPNS
+294 
-300 ESQTT
+300 
-305 VYTVHRKYDADGKQ
+305 TVHRKYDADGKQ
-319 TSGEL
+319 AAIEL
-324 FDIEKHESEGTNKL
+324 FDIETHESEGTNKL

-344 LLDSLRTGK
+344 LLDTLRTGK

-366 LITRELIGL
+366 LITRELICL

-395 NLLSSKTFRK
+395 NLLSSKSFRK
-405 DQIWFTEKDKQGATD
+405 DQIWFTEKDNKGATD

-455 LTDNPS
+455 LIG
-461 TTVHLLVEELN
+461 ELHE
-472 SFTPD
+472 

>member
-1 MLAEVAGCVIIQRI
+1 
-15 AKFARYTN
+15 
-23 LGDRRQ
+23 
-29 VMLIGFSVGNY
+29 
-40 KSFKETVTL
+40 
-49 SMVASSITEEKKEL
+49 MVASSITEEEKEL
-63 DTNNVFAVNRRQK
+63 DANNVFEINHK
-76 LKLLKTAA
+76 LNLLKSAA
-84 IYGANASGKS
+84 IYGANSSGKS

-140 VFILEGKTFRYGFD
+140 VFLLEGKTFRYGFE

-166 QADDSEEKMLFERD
+166 QADDSEEKMLFERNS
-180 FDNYILDDF
+180 DNYILDDF

-212 NGKLSGKILLW
+212 NGKISGKILLW
-223 FSKTL
+223 FSKIL

-236 RQYRKETLEFLH
+236 RQYRKETLESFENDRH
-248 NAGYRHDISEF
+248 RHDIIEF
-259 IKKLDLGILGIVEV
+259 IKKLDLGIADIQI
-273 TSPPPVF
+273 TNQPAF
-280 SISDNTANYGGSYG
+280 IISNNKAFYARSYGGS
-294 SLYPNS
+294 LYLNS
-300 ESQTT
+300 ESKPT
-305 VYTVHRKYDADGKQ
+305 VKTIHPKYDADGKQ
-319 TSGEL
+319 TAIEL

-344 LLDSLRTGK
+344 LLDTLRIGK

-366 LITRELIGL
+366 LITRELIYL
-375 FNSNETNPHNAQLI
+375 FNSNVTNPHNAQLI

-405 DQIWFTEKDKQGATD
+405 DQVWFTEKDNKGATD

-425 EYKVGKDASFERDY
+425 EYKVGKNASFERDY

-455 LTDNPS
+455 LIG
-461 TTVHLLVEELN
+461 
-472 SFTPD
+472 

>member
-1 MLAEVAGCVIIQRI
+1 
-15 AKFARYTN
+15 
-23 LGDRRQ
+23 
-29 VMLIGFSVGNY
+29 MLIGFSVGNY

-49 SMVASSITEEKKEL
+49 SMVASSITEEDKEL
-63 DTNNVFAVNRRQK
+63 DENNVFPINDK
-76 LKLLKTAA
+76 LSLLKSAA

-111 KETQVSEAIDIEAFR
+111 KETQVSEAIDIDAFR

-140 VFILEGKTFRYGFD
+140 VFLLEGQTFRYGFE

-166 QADDSEEKMLFERD
+166 QADDSEEKVLFERD
-180 FDNYILDDF
+180 FDNFILNDF

-212 NGKLSGKILLW
+212 NGKVSGKILLW

-236 RQYRKETLEFLH
+236 RQYRKETLESLRD
-248 NAGYRHDISEF
+248 AGHRRDIIEF
-259 IKKLDLGILGIVEV
+259 IKNLDLGILDIVPKNTAV
-273 TSPPPVF
+273 Y
-280 SISDNTANYGGSYG
+280 SIYDNTAQYGGPYG
-294 SLYPNS
+294 GLYPIS
-300 ESQTT
+300 EIKTT
-305 VYTVHRKYDADGKQ
+305 VQTSHPKYDADGKQ
-319 TSGEL
+319 TSIES
-324 FDIEKHESEGTNKL
+324 FDIEKQESEGTNKL

-344 LLDSLRTGK
+344 LLDTLRTGK

-366 LITRELIGL
+366 LITRELIYL

-405 DQIWFTEKDKQGATD
+405 DQIWFTEKDNKGATD

-455 LTDNPS
+455 LIG
-461 TTVHLLVEELN
+461 ELHE
-472 SFTPD
+472 

>member
-1 MLAEVAGCVIIQRI
+1 MLLAEVAGCVIIERI
-15 AKFARYTN
+15 AKFAHYTN

-49 SMVASSITEEKKEL
+49 SMVASSITEEDKEL
-63 DTNNVFAVNRRQK
+63 NENNVFPINDK
-76 LKLLKTAA
+76 LSLVKSAA

-94 NLIAA
+94 NLVAA

-111 KETQVSEAIDIEAFR
+111 KETQVSDAIDIEAFR
-126 LSTETEKEPSFFEI
+126 LSTETEKEPSLFEI
-140 VFILEGKTFRYGFD
+140 VFLLEDKTFRYGFE

-166 QADDSEEKMLFERD
+166 QADDTEEKMLFERD
-180 FDNYILDDF
+180 FDNYTLDDF

-212 NGKLSGKILLW
+212 NGKISGKILLW

-236 RQYRKETLEFLH
+236 TQYREETLESFENDRH
-248 NAGYRHDISEF
+248 RHDIIEF
-259 IKKLDLGILGIVEV
+259 IKKLDLGIADIQIKKYISQKTAMFGIYEV
-273 TSPPPVF
+273 GVK
-280 SISDNTANYGGSYG
+280 
-294 SLYPNS
+294 
-300 ESQTT
+300 
-305 VYTVHRKYDADGKQ
+305 TVHRKYDADGKQ
-319 TSGEL
+319 TAIEL
-324 FDIEKHESEGTNKL
+324 FDIETHESEGTNKL
-338 FALAGI
+338 FALAGL
-344 LLDSLRTGK
+344 LLDTLRTEK

-366 LITRELIGL
+366 LITRELISL

-405 DQIWFTEKDKQGATD
+405 DQIWFTEKDNKGATD

-425 EYKVGKDASFERDY
+425 EYKVGKNASFERDY
-439 IIGKY
+439 IMGKY

-455 LTDNPS
+455 LIG
-461 TTVHLLVEELN
+461 ELHE
-472 SFTPD
+472 